1 MDGEVDVVLLDS
13 QTAKSLLLRLSVF
26 SSFFPLFP
34 FSLLSLS
41 SPATNIPP
49 LSFTP
54 RRMPPVSIASSTV
67 LAVLWTSLA
76 PNPNSRLPL
85 ACPRPPGL

>member
-13 QTAKSLLLRLSVF
+13 QTAKVSFACPSSLVF
-26 SSFFPLFP
+26 SAVP
-34 FSLLSLS
+34 LLSPLPLPLIS
-41 SPATNIPP
+41 SNKYPP

-76 PNPNSRLPL
+76 PNPDSRLPL